1 MDSFIEQ
8 GVYRTNVQARH
19 QRGQRYRL
27 FYLGSLIFALIALIV
42 LVITIINQSFGLVA
56 VAYSIDPDSLSSQP
70 LEELDEAALATLLA
84 TTDARN
90 ENASRN
96 RMIVY
101 LRDRLS
107 AVAPEGFTSTATGEA
122 LKGRIL
128 PAGVEAKLVKDLTLA
143 ELNEIAA
150 LNFSQAELINLLNT
164 DILKAEVEESWTLFD
179 SVFNR
184 EQIERA
190 VDDKYSGAE
199 LRWRSWLN
207 PAFLSSQLSN
217 VPAESGLLPA
227 LMGTLFLLLFTMSFA
242 LPLGIGAAIY
252 LEEYASDSFLN
263 RVIETNIRNLA
274 GVPSIIYGMLGLAIF
289 VNALRPFTSGACFG
303 LAEGYFTLEPLL
315 TGKCFDG
322 SYASN
327 LNGRTIISAAFTM
340 ALLILPLIIVN
351 AQEALRAVPSTIREA
366 SYGLGATR
374 WQTISR
380 QVLPAATPG
389 IMTGTILAMARA
401 IGETAPLIVVGA
413 ATYISTNPSGP
424 FSKFTAMPI
433 LIFDWTGQP
442 DPQYRNIAA
451 AGIIVLLV
459 LLLTLNSV
467 AIIIRNRA
475 SSRRL

>member
-1 MDSFIEQ
+1 MNSFIEQ
-8 GVYRTNVQARH
+8 GVYRTNVQSRH
-19 QRGQRYRL
+19 QRGMRYRT
-27 FYLGSLIFALIALIV
+27 FYFASLVFAVVALLI
-42 LVITIINQSFGLVA
+42 LVITIINQAFGLVA
-56 VAYSIDPDSLSSQP
+56 VQYGVDPSSISEVP
-70 LEELDEAALATLLA
+70 LEELDNLALANLLA

-101 LRDRLS
+101 LRDNLS
-107 AVAPEGFTSTATGEA
+107 AVASDAFTSTPARDA
-122 LKGRIL
+122 LAGSQL
-128 PAGVEAKLVKDLTLA
+128 PAGVEDIEVRNLTLA
-143 ELNEIAA
+143 QVNEIAA
-150 LNFSQAELINLLNT
+150 LNFSQQQLIDFLNN
-164 DILKAEVEESWTLFD
+164 DILKLEVQRSWTLFD

-184 EQIERA
+184 AAIERNI
-190 VDDKYSGAE
+190 DDEFTGA
-199 LRWRSWLN
+199 LLQWRSWLN
-207 PAFLSSQLSN
+207 TEFITSQLSN

-227 LMGTLFLLLFTMSFA
+227 LLGSVILVIFTMVVA

-252 LEEYASDSFLN
+252 LQEYATDNWLN
-263 RVIETNIRNLA
+263 RIIETNIRNLA

-289 VNALRPFTSGACFG
+289 VNTLRPFTSGACFG
-303 LAEGYFTLEPLL
+303 LAEGYFTLEPLF
-315 TGKCFDG
+315 TGRCFDNT
-322 SYASN
+322 YAAN

-366 SYGLGATR
+366 SFGLGGTK

-380 QVLPAATPG
+380 QVLPAAIPG

-451 AGIIVLLV
+451 AGIVLLLA